1 MKVVRKAQAPII
13 AINTSMTT
21 PHLTRDKILIIKGI
35 NLSLGL
41 ANNLEAKQRRRWSH
55 AIFPVNSKWMQI
67 GTARYKVSR
76 NCCLKTLPWTQIWS
90 KKKSFS
96 KLNVNWMEQTKTWRI
111 KKTKQAADLQSLRFG
126 SPTGVV
132 HLSCT
137 QMSKSFL
144 IFVFVMTVVTVINGH
159 YFRF

>member
-1 MKVVRKAQAPII
+1 MRKAQAPII
-13 AINTSMTT
+13 AINTNTTT
-21 PHLTRDKILIIKGI
+21 PHLTRVKILIIKGI
-35 NLSLGL
+35 NLNLGL
-41 ANNLEAKQRRRWSH
+41 ANNLEVKQRRRWSQ

-67 GTARYKVSR
+67 GTARYKMSR
-76 NCCLKTLPWTQIWS
+76 NWCLRTLPWTQIWS

-96 KLNVNWMEQTKTWRI
+96 KLMINGMDQTKTSRI
-111 KKTKQAADLQSLRFG
+111 KKTKQAADLQSLQFG

-144 IFVFVMTVVTVINGH
+144 IFVFVLTVVTVINGH